1 MVPLRLFE
9 NPVRDNVVDDC
20 LNAIL
25 FSDPLGLERFVLEV
39 VLEHVLVRMLVFDVV
54 LNSVQQYACANASF

>member
-25 FSDPLGLERFVLEV
+25 FSDPLGPDDSVLEV
-39 VLEHVLVRMLVFDVV
+39 VLEHVLIRRLVFDI
-54 LNSVQQYACANASF
+54 VQQYTCPKTFF